1 MSHSVLCTP
10 KCPICFHNYCTDVKP
25 RVLYPCGHGICVK
38 CLASFRNHEETEGN
52 EDICCPMC
60 REIIL
65 HDFNNY
71 DLLSI
76 TENVENTNI
85 SYWCKRLLE
94 HVDLE
99 GLEIKIHP
107 HVEEFAKVICNRI
120 AYSTIFDDM
129 EEKAREYWSTD
140 DLIAFKSFKRSFVHT
155 LNENNVPSSDAISWL
170 KVLHLPQKAEKLVV
184 QDIVKFYE
192 VKAFLADIDGEWL
205 LSIFL

>member
-1 MSHSVLCTP
+1 
-10 KCPICFHNYCTDVKP
+10 
-25 RVLYPCGHGICVK
+25 
-38 CLASFRNHEETEGN
+38 
-52 EDICCPMC
+52 MC

-107 HVEEFAKVICNRI
+107 QVEEFAKVICNRI

-129 EEKAREYWSTD
+129 EEKAREFWSTD